1 MDAPALHH
9 QTPPVMATFDSFRE
23 WRHQREQSGVSSAV
37 HFVPTMGA
45 LHQGHGAL
53 IRTARAAAG
62 EDGEVV
68 VSVYVNPT
76 QFNDAGDL
84 AGYPRTR
91 EADEA
96 LAQAAGA
103 DVVVFP
109 KAEEM
114 YPGGVP
120 NRAAAVDFGPLTRL
134 WEAAHRPGH
143 FDGVVAVVRTLFLAT
158 RPEAAY
164 FGEKDWQQLA
174 VIQTLVE
181 REFPGLNVVPVPTV
195 RQDDGLAMSSRN
207 TRLSESGRTHAV
219 ALHQA
224 LKAIVDSKGHPE
236 AVSMARAEL
245 ETSGFEVEYLAV
257 VDAGTLSPDA
267 VPGRPRRVIV
277 AAHLDQVRL
286 IDNMGLEP

>member
-1 MDAPALHH
+1 MDAPAPHL
-9 QTPPVMATFDSFRE
+9 QTLPVMATFDSFRE
-23 WRHQREQSGVSSAV
+23 WRQQREQTGVSSAV

-76 QFNDAGDL
+76 QFNDDGDL
-84 AGYPRTR
+84 AGYLDGKRMRHSRKRQT
-91 EADEA
+91 
-96 LAQAAGA
+96 

-120 NRAAAVDFGPLTRL
+120 NRAAAVDFGSLTRL

-195 RQDDGLAMSSRN
+195 RQNDGLAMSSRN

-224 LKAIVDSKGHPE
+224 LKAIVNSKGHPE
-236 AVSMARAEL
+236 AVSVARAEL
-245 ETSGFEVEYLAV
+245 EMSGFEVEYLAV

-277 AAHLDQVRL
+277 AAFLDQVRL